1 MSQYQPLLSVFRHC
15 PLLKFQIFKQ
25 PPFSPVTSL
34 PKQVVGHHQFLK
46 INQKSKKILAALMI
60 PPPCGV
66 KSHARDD
73 GQVTRATKLK
83 DLTPGVKVPDFND
96 LK

>member
-1 MSQYQPLLSVFRHC
+1 
-15 PLLKFQIFKQ
+15 
-25 PPFSPVTSL
+25 
-34 PKQVVGHHQFLK
+34 
-46 INQKSKKILAALMI
+46 MI

-83 DLTPGVKVPDFND
+83 NLTPAVKVPDFND
-96 LK
+96 LKWR